1 MEVNLETTNQL
12 KYIYIFTPTWW
23 LILLK
28 DSPNRENIEVGR
40 WCLWNYSNY
49 NHTMSRWL
57 SKTSSSRFKQ
67 SATDVPAKA
76 RNEDAIGEAFLAAK
90 NNILPSLPCF
100 SSSCVFFNENIGN
113 KCCQGNRFQDK
124 WRRTKHMKW
133 KHGVNM
139 LLYPP
144 LLFLFMCF
152 QRGENSDTVDSGN
165 PSTHFKFHSTWL
177 HGWKDIER
185 YGGMHGQTNSWA
197 QKTNNWCN
205 YTSSQLQSRKQS

>member
-1 MEVNLETTNQL
+1 MGSSSPNGGESWNHQPV
-12 KYIYIFTPTWW
+12 KIYIYIFTPTWW

-100 SSSCVFFNENIGN
+100 SSSCVFSTKTSEINVAKETVFKINDAEQNTWNENMEST
-113 KCCQGNRFQDK
+113 CCCIHHFYSYSCVFS
-124 WRRTKHMKW
+124 
-133 KHGVNM
+133 GV
-139 LLYPP
+139 
-144 LLFLFMCF
+144 
-152 QRGENSDTVDSGN
+152 
-165 PSTHFKFHSTWL
+165 
-177 HGWKDIER
+177 
-185 YGGMHGQTNSWA
+185 
-197 QKTNNWCN
+197 KT
-205 YTSSQLQSRKQS
+205 QIL